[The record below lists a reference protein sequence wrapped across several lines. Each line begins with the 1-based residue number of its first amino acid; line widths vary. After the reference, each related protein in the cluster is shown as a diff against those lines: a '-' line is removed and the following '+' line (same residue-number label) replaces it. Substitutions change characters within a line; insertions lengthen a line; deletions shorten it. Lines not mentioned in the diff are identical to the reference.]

1 MVSIFFYNERKYIL
15 IYIMERVIPYTRY
28 NYYKYYVS
36 RKEQYKMNYLERR
49 RREQEAEKYNEYY
62 KDYWILSLWKA
73 ENMREYQNNK
83 INSNNNET

>member
-15 IYIMERVIPYTRY
+15 IYIMDRVIPYTRY